1 MYDKK
6 NYYLGID
13 GGGSKTAFALIDE
26 SEHLVYYKECGPSA
40 LDTVSFAE
48 LERVLR
54 EGTKEILFRVKAIFA
69 GLGGIV
75 SEAHIEKVKA
85 MLRELPVCDSD
96 TLIDAGNDAINA
108 LYGGLGGRD
117 GLILIAGTGSVCFGK
132 RNGKYWRSGG
142 YCYQEGDAG
151 SAYDLGRKALQHLA
165 RVLDGRRQKS
175 AFSKA
180 VSERIGCYSYESLT
194 SFIASG
200 ARTEVASLA
209 KLVTEYSDDPHA
221 KKIIESGVNEVLEMI
236 RAVYETLEFDS
247 ETPFTVIG
255 SLGNAPTLYRKLLLE
270 GVGEI
275 SKNLVY
281 REKRYEAY
289 MGSALK
295 AKEMHGR

>member
-1 MYDKK
+1 MSDKK

-26 SEHLVYYKECGPSA
+26 FDRLVYYKECGPSA
-40 LDTVSFAE
+40 LDTVSFGE
-48 LERVLR
+48 LEQVLK
-54 EGTKEILFRVKAIFA
+54 EGTKEIPFPVKAIFA

-75 SEAHIEKVKA
+75 SQEHIEKVKA
-85 MLRELPVCDSD
+85 ILKKLPVCDD
-96 TLIDAGNDAINA
+96 KTVLDAGNDVINA

-175 AFSKA
+175 AFSEA
-180 VSERIGCYSYESLT
+180 LSEKTGCYTYDSLAC
-194 SFIASG
+194 FIASRT
-200 ARTEVASLA
+200 RTEVASLA
-209 KLVTEYSDDPHA
+209 KVVTESSADPYA
-221 KKIIESGVNEVLEMI
+221 ERIIENGVNEVLEMI
-236 RAVYETLEFDS
+236 RAVYETLGFEDN
-247 ETPFTVIG
+247 TPFTVIG

-270 GVGEI
+270 GIKKI
-275 SKNLVY
+275 SENLIY
-281 REKRYEAY
+281 QEKRFEAY

-295 AKEMHGR
+295 AKEI